1 MMLHV
6 MGLNLEAI
14 GREGEVVNDMVI
26 RKNVK
31 ENFRVKLMH
40 QVVLLV

>member
-6 MGLNLEAI
+6 MGLNLEEI

-26 RKNVK
+26 KKNIK
-31 ENFRVKLMH
+31 ENFKVKFM
-40 QVVLLV
+40 

>member
-1 MMLHV
+1 

-14 GREGEVVNDMVI
+14 GREREVVNDMVI

-31 ENFRVKLMH
+31 EIFKVKFM
-40 QVVLLV
+40 

>member
-6 MGLNLEAI
+6 MGLNLEPI
-14 GREGEVVNDMVI
+14 EREGEVVNDMVI

-31 ENFRVKLMH
+31 ENFRVKVM
-40 QVVLLV
+40 

>member
-1 MMLHV
+1 